1 MAVPK
6 RKVSKARRDKRRS
19 NVWKIAIPGIT
30 KCPKCG
36 EFILSHRVCKNCG
49 TYAGKEVVKAEEAVA
64 PETAAANTEA

>member
-6 RKVSKARRDKRRS
+6 RKTSKARRDKRRS
-19 NVWKIAIPGIT
+19 NVWKLALPGIT

-49 TYAGKEVVKAEEAVA
+49 TYAGKDYSKPEKVEAEKAEA
-64 PETAAANTEA
+64 